1 MVGCPNHFYVLFL
14 RRKEGVLVSRYN
26 SFFFLSH
33 ILFLLILI
41 TFHYQ
46 KSVVSSSNVHK
57 HHCQS
62 SETLSK
68 KIMKAY
74 FAYKSLTGRLTISN
88 LYIPPRVLFRL
99 YFGQAAHSGYYFG
112 LY

>member
-1 MVGCPNHFYVLFL
+1 MSKSLYVLFL

-26 SFFFLSH
+26 SLLLSFTF
-33 ILFLLILI
+33 FLLILI

-74 FAYKSLTGRLTISN
+74 FAYKSLTVRLTISN
-88 LYIPPRVLFRL
+88 LYIPPRALFRL
-99 YFGQAAHSGYYFG
+99 YFGQAADSGYYFG
-112 LY
+112 P